1 MSNQEEIE
9 EGLEIIETEKEQVS
23 TESEPPKLKED
34 MDALERQRIQKR
46 REHMAA
52 MRKKKRQ
59 QELLRSW
66 SLIIAAGLVVLAL
79 AVWGLV
85 RLIGSFVRG
94 NGQPPD
100 AESGEYSQET
110 NEQTED
116 LTAAR
121 REKARRHILPVQE
134 NDFETKEPLEDLPL
148 DNSPHETVSPQ
159 PEENL
164 LTFNPGITERTA
176 GFPEE
181 GRGVYSTNGILIDV
195 EKEEILACREP
206 YQRINPASMTKALT
220 LLVAAEHVTD
230 LEDTFVMTAE
240 IADYSYR
247 HGCSI
252 AGFGVGEA
260 VTVEE
265 LMYGT
270 ILPSGADAA
279 MALAEYVAGSQEDF
293 VELMNQK
300 LEQLGL
306 SETAH
311 FTNCVG
317 LYDENHYCTVYDM
330 ALILKAVTDNELCRK
345 VMSARTYNTSVPSE
359 QQPEGILLSNWF
371 LRRIEDKDT
380 HGEVLC
386 AKTGFVDQSGS
397 CAASLAADYEGR
409 EYICVT
415 TGSISSW
422 ACIYDHVEL
431 YQAFL
436 PAVQEQ

>member
-1 MSNQEEIE
+1 MSNREEIDAR
-9 EGLEIIETEKEQVS
+9 LEIMEL
-23 TESEPPKLKED
+23 ESEPAKRSQEID
-34 MDALERQRIQKR
+34 VLERQRVEKR
-46 REHMAA
+46 RQHMAD
-52 MRKKKRQ
+52 MRRKKRQ
-59 QELLRSW
+59 QELFRSW
-66 SLIIAAGLVVLAL
+66 FLIIAAGLIVLAL
-79 AVWGLV
+79 AVWGLI
-85 RLIGSFVRG
+85 RLITGFSRG
-94 NGQPPD
+94 NVELPD
-100 AESGEYSQET
+100 GGSAENGQET
-110 NEQTED
+110 SGQMEDMPALRAGKGRRYVPPEEENISEANMPEADASQGDPTQEQTQD
-116 LTAAR
+116 
-121 REKARRHILPVQE
+121 IPPQ
-134 NDFETKEPLEDLPL
+134 ETKLF
-148 DNSPHETVSPQ
+148 
-159 PEENL
+159 
-164 LTFNPGITERTA
+164 TFNPGITDNTA

-195 EKEEILACREP
+195 EAEEILACREP
-206 YQRINPASMTKALT
+206 YQRINPASMTKVLT

-230 LEDTFVMTAE
+230 LEDTFIMTAE
-240 IADYSYR
+240 IADYAYR

-279 MALAEYVAGSQEDF
+279 MALAEYVAGSQEAF

-330 ALILKAVTDNELCRK
+330 ALILKAATDNELCRR

-397 CAASLAADYEGR
+397 CAASLATDYGGR

-436 PAVQEQ
+436 PAAQQ